1 MESEQR
7 KRGPGRPPSDEAAEG
22 ERREQILRAAD
33 HLFGRR
39 GYAAVSLGDVA
50 AAVGVSKAALYH
62 HFPSKAALYA
72 AVMSR
77 TLGLIAAYI
86 RRAIDEPGP
95 VADKIHRLAEFPI
108 VFLKAGA
115 DMDAMMRDADEH
127 LSLDQRAEI
136 AEADRARLA
145 AMEELMR
152 QGAAR
157 GELRADIEPRLLAHA
172 FWHLL
177 DGFVGRRRTAVGI
190 EGRPET
196 ARAVADLFLHG
207 AGSRASP

>member
-1 MESEQR
+1 MGEGQQR
-7 KRGPGRPPSDEAAEG
+7 RRPGRPPSDEVAEG

-33 HLFGRR
+33 DLFGRR

-72 AVMSR
+72 AIMCR
-77 TLGLIAAYI
+77 TLGLIAGYI
-86 RRAIDEPGP
+86 RRAAAEPGP
-95 VADKIHRLAEFPI
+95 VADKIYRLAEFPI
-108 VFLKAGA
+108 VFLQEDA

-127 LSLDQRAEI
+127 LSPDQRAEI

-152 QGAAR
+152 EGAAR
-157 GELRADIEPRLLAHA
+157 GELRDDIEPRLLAHA

-177 DGFVGRRRTAVGI
+177 DGFVGRRRTAAGI

-196 ARAVADLFLHG
+196 ARAVANLFLHG
-207 AGSRASP
+207 AGTQAAS